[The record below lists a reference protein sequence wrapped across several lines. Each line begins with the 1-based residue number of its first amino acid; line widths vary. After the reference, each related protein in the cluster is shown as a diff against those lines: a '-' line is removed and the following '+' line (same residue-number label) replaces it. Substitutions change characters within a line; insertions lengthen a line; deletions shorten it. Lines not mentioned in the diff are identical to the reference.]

1 MNLLRFAFLSV
12 LATSIG
18 GCAST
23 TAVRSLAQQNGAF
36 VQSLSTGTSDFLA
49 AQNGLNAEGEVR
61 LQQLD
66 ADAAASGADARQFRL
81 AWSDAGD
88 IVRYQT
94 LDRAT
99 AVTGDVIVAGMQS
112 RPSAAKVI
120 QPVVGGYD
128 ASIQALAQASEK
140 PKPLDQLGELF
151 AFAQTVGNTFN
162 STPTLRVANSWGVPD
177 VIDTPAEP
185 PPELLPVPTW
195 LWICP

>member
-1 MNLLRFAFLSV
+1 MNLLRLALIST

-18 GCAST
+18 ACAST

-49 AQNGLNAEGEVR
+49 VQNGLNAEGEVR

-66 ADAAASGADARQFRL
+66 VDAAASGADARQFRL
-81 AWSDAGD
+81 AWSDSGD

-99 AVTGDVIVAGMQS
+99 AVTRDVIVGRMQA
-112 RPSAAKVI
+112 RPSAATI
-120 QPVVGGYD
+120 IPSVVGGYD

-140 PKPLDQLGELF
+140 PKSLDQLGELF
-151 AFAQTVGNTFN
+151 TFAQTVANTFN
-162 STPTLRVANSWGVPD
+162 DLQDKAKAAAVAAAADAASNDAAAQKKTGEAV
-177 VIDTPAEP
+177 TK
-185 PPELLPVPTW
+185 
-195 LWICP
+195 